1 MTLRLCEEDR
11 LRAALGMPALIA
23 ATADAFRQLKSG
35 RFELPQRLQLADGGY
50 LVMPTRHIDRES
62 LVVKSLSVSAGR
74 QPMIDG
80 LVSWSSTAAVN
91 SIAAPAATITAMR
104 TGAIVG
110 LATEL
115 LADPAAASLMLF
127 GAGALAADQARAVHA
142 VRPLDDVWIVAR
154 TRERGQRLAATLRTE
169 MPDTG
174 FVVNSLA
181 DRNPIRA
188 DIICCA
194 TPSTAP
200 LFDTD
205 ELAPTVHV
213 NAVGSYRRGMAE
225 LPESLIAD
233 AGMIAVDDR
242 AACLAEAGELIE
254 AVEHGTIGHRD
265 LTELTDLVDAK
276 PHPDGRT
283 IFKSVGVAIQD
294 WAAMNLLA
302 SMLGEQPAEP
312 VGR

>member
-1 MTLRLCEEDR
+1 MTLRLYEEDQ
-11 LRAALGMPALIA
+11 LRAALDMPRLIA
-23 ATADAFRQLKSG
+23 ATADAFRDLKSG
-35 RFELPQRLQLADGGY
+35 CFELPQRLQLAAGSY

-80 LVSWSSTAAVN
+80 LVSWSSTAAAD
-91 SIAAPAATITAMR
+91 SIVAPAAIITAMR
-104 TGAIVG
+104 TAAIVG

-115 LADPAAASLMLF
+115 LADPAASSLMLF
-127 GAGALAADQARAVHA
+127 GAGALAPDQVRAVHA

-154 TRERGQRLAATLRTE
+154 TRERGERLAAMLRTE

-194 TPSTAP
+194 TPSTTP
-200 LFDTD
+200 LFGLD
-205 ELAPTVHV
+205 ELGPTAHV
-213 NAVGSYRRGMAE
+213 NAVGSYRPDMAE
-225 LPESLIAD
+225 LPQALIAE
-233 AGMIAVDDR
+233 AGVVAVDDR

-254 AVEHGTIGHRD
+254 AVEGGVRGDRD
-265 LTELTDLVDAK
+265 LTELTDLVNTK
-276 PHPDGRT
+276 PHPNGRT
-283 IFKSVGVAIQD
+283 VFKSVGVAIQD

-302 SMLGEQPAEP
+302 GLLEQPAEP